1 MPGGARNRHVQ
12 RRRQTKGA
20 DGADRLAARVG
31 QRRVLL
37 GLTQK
42 QLAATLR
49 VTQRQ
54 MQRYE
59 RGLNRIGDLSY
70 HTWLVLKYLLG
81 CPDGKNHD
89 GSWNGWGNRVR
100 ALIGRAAE

>member
-1 MPGGARNRHVQ
+1 MPAGARNRHVQ

-20 DGADRLAARVG
+20 DGTDRLAARVG

-42 QLAATLR
+42 QLAAHLR
-49 VTQRQ
+49 GTHRQ

-59 RGLNRIGDLSY
+59 RGPNRIGDRSG
-70 HTWLVLKYLLG
+70 HPWLVLKYLLG
-81 CPDGKNHD
+81 CSDVKNHD
-89 GSWNGWGNRVR
+89 SSWNGWGNRVR

>member
-1 MPGGARNRHVQ
+1 
-12 RRRQTKGA
+12 
-20 DGADRLAARVG
+20 
-31 QRRVLL
+31 
-37 GLTQK
+37 
-42 QLAATLR
+42 
-49 VTQRQ
+49 

-59 RGLNRIGDLSY
+59 RGLNRIGDRSG

-81 CPDGKNHD
+81 YPDVKNHD